1 MEVKNMYEYEK
12 SKEAVESILK
22 SPTKIVEKE
31 KIPASDSDF
40 TYENGIKSWVG
51 ALFVDIV
58 DSSKLFETANEDTA
72 RIIRSFCS
80 EIISILKDDES
91 INRRELA
98 KIVFSSK
105 ENLKKQESIIHP
117 KVNKIF
123 NRFIDENPE
132 KNIVLNATVLYKTPV
147 VNRCDAIIFVKAP
160 IITRFFRAKRRD
172 NLPSKEIFKRFA
184 SQFKIFAKYKFLKT
198 DIYSIWNIGK
208 SNKLEKK
215 LDKILKSIIK
225 TSSQ

>member
-1 MEVKNMYEYEK
+1 MENSFNQNQDKNPQKNRLILAVTGSMAAGKNYVSNLLEK
-12 SKEAVESILK
+12 KGFLAIDADKCVHQAIEEAKNQILEAFLPIAKEKNIQIQNPEGTINRKNLGSILF
-22 SPTKIVEKE
+22 SDEK
-31 KIPASDSDF
+31 
-40 TYENGIKSWVG
+40 
-51 ALFVDIV
+51 L
-58 DSSKLFETANEDTA
+58 LQ
-72 RIIRSFCS
+72 
-80 EIISILKDDES
+80 
-91 INRRELA
+91 
-98 KIVFSSK
+98 
-105 ENLKKQESIIHP
+105 KQESIVHP
-117 KVNKIF
+117 KVNEIF

-147 VNRCDAIIFVKAP
+147 INRCDAIIFVKAP

-172 NLPSKEIFKRFA
+172 NLPSREIFKRFA

-215 LDKILKSIIK
+215 LDKILKSIKK

>member
-1 MEVKNMYEYEK
+1 M
-12 SKEAVESILK
+12 
-22 SPTKIVEKE
+22 E
-31 KIPASDSDF
+31 KIPKSTKKASQDNRMILAVTGSMAAGKN
-40 TYENGIKSWVG
+40 YV
-51 ALFVDIV
+51 
-58 DSSKLFETANEDTA
+58 SSLLEKRGFLAFDADKLVHKAIEEAKNQILEAFSKIATEK
-72 RIIRSFCS
+72 
-80 EIISILKDDES
+80 EIQIQNPDGT
-91 INRRELA
+91 INRKNLGIILFSDKNLLA
-98 KIVFSSK
+98 
-105 ENLKKQESIIHP
+105 KQESIIHP
-117 KVNKIF
+117 KINEIL
-123 NRFIDENPE
+123 NRYIDENPD

-147 VNRCDAIIFVKAP
+147 VNRCDGIIFVKAP
-160 IITRFFRAKRRD
+160 ILTRFFRAKKRD

>member
-1 MEVKNMYEYEK
+1 MEKIQKSIKEDSQKNRLILAVTGSMAAGKNFVSSLLEK
-12 SKEAVESILK
+12 RGFLAIDADKCVHQAIEEAKNQILEAF
-22 SPTKIVEKE
+22 SQIAKE
-31 KIPASDSDF
+31 KNIQIQNPDG
-40 TYENGIKSWVG
+40 T
-51 ALFVDIV
+51 
-58 DSSKLFETANEDTA
+58 
-72 RIIRSFCS
+72 
-80 EIISILKDDES
+80 
-91 INRRELA
+91 INRKNLG
-98 KIVFSSK
+98 IILFSDEK
-105 ENLKKQESIIHP
+105 LLHKQESIVHP
-117 KVNKIF
+117 KVNEIF